1 MHWNSLDSKIG
12 LRGQGGRGVSLSKI
26 DQVRGV
32 DPHQS
37 PQKVLADLCQVL
49 LETQMKLAEVN
60 NEVIK
65 LRSELDELK
74 RGVR

>member
-1 MHWNSLDSKIG
+1 MSLK
-12 LRGQGGRGVSLSKI
+12 KI

-32 DPHQS
+32 DSHQS
-37 PQKVLADLCQVL
+37 PQKVVADLCQVL

-60 NEVIK
+60 NEVVK

>member
-1 MHWNSLDSKIG
+1 M
-12 LRGQGGRGVSLSKI
+12 SLSKI

-32 DPHQS
+32 ESHQS

-49 LETQMKLAEVN
+49 SETQTKLAEVN
-60 NEVIK
+60 NECIK

-74 RGVR
+74 RRVR